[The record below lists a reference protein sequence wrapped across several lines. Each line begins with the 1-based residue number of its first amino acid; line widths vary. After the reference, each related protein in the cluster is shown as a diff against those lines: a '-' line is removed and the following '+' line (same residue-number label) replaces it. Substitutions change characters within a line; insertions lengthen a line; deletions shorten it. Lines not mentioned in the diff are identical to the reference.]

1 MLEFLNP
8 LFFEGCAIAF
18 DIPILYWIQ
27 EHLRCAFL
35 DVFMP
40 FITLFGDGGIFWI
53 CWAALLL
60 LFPKHRKTG
69 LAMGIALILGVI
81 VCNMFLKTQIARPRP
96 YDFIEN
102 FDMSML
108 LVHEHGDKSFPS
120 GHTTAAFAAMDPAP
134 ARYYHTRL
142 DTHENLDLKTI
153 EASLDICLNTL
164 FLYGEKGLN
173 V

>member
-8 LFFEGCAIAF
+8 LFFEGCAVAF

-69 LAMGIALILGVI
+69 LAMGIALILGVV

-120 GHTTAAFAAMDPAP
+120 GHT
-134 ARYYHTRL
+134 
-142 DTHENLDLKTI
+142 I
-153 EASLDICLNTL
+153 AS
-164 FLYGEKGLN
+164 F
-173 V
+173 